1 MVRALS
7 TARGDC
13 EEAIDNLMGSGVR
26 FRRGLRLLVYGKA
39 HYSCTNRNYCT
50 SWLTRRSSARFHCG
64 EIRPSAG
71 STDKGFDLQAPTIR
85 PTPDAR
91 RPDIAIPSARHRS

>member
-7 TARGDC
+7 TTCGDC

-26 FRRGLRLLVYGKA
+26 LRGSRLLVYGQA
-39 HYSCTNRNYCT
+39 HYSCTNGDYCA
-50 SWLTRRSSARFHCG
+50 SWLTRCSRARFHCG
-64 EIRPSAG
+64 EIRPSAE
-71 STDKGFDLQAPTIR
+71 STDKGFDFQAPTIH

-91 RPDIAIPSARHRS
+91 RPDIAIPSARQCS